1 MCLGTRIAHRPTQSA
16 WLAWLQ
22 ADRNTQETLA
32 QASANLL
39 RRESKDATERY
50 ANRSERPRWWA
61 VAAGESEWSD
71 AQEPEPTTMPTTQ

>member
-22 ADRNTQETLA
+22 GDRNTQETLA

-39 RRESKDATERY
+39 RE
-50 ANRSERPRWWA
+50 
-61 VAAGESEWSD
+61 GI
-71 AQEPEPTTMPTTQ
+71 